1 MIDRQSL
8 SGVSNK
14 VGESDAAQLHI
25 PPFTW
30 PGGEK
35 NPEIFRFVV
44 SREVEAVF
52 LIKSTESK
60 NADKVQSS

>member
-35 NPEIFRFVV
+35 NPRYSV
-44 SREVEAVF
+44 SLCLVKLFF
-52 LIKSTESK
+52 LIKSTKSK